1 MNVIN
6 GCNVNVSVIPNGL
19 EQYMAFII
27 NKNLVF
33 IDSKQLMN
41 SCLEKLVKTLLDN
54 DFKYLSEEF
63 NTKQTKLVKNKKGSI
78 LMNTRTVLKDFLKIN
93 YLIKKHFYKSLKNKH
108 TSEKD
113 YLHTVKVWNNFE
125 MKNISD
131 YHDLYLKTDVL
142 LLADVFEKFINRSLE
157 FFKLDPSYYFQFSW
171 IKLG

>member
-78 LMNTRTVLKDFLKIN
+78 LMNTWTVFKDFLKIN
-93 YLIKKHFYKSLKNKH
+93 YLIKKHFYKPLKNKH